1 VQAFSPLRLRALQEC
16 SRAVFPTRQEIM
28 VSLGWLVGKTAEADK
43 TVELEQS
50 FSRKKA
56 EAQKT
61 VDLEEFLR
69 AAAPSAD
76 RERTQAPDTAPG
88 EVPALE
94 RVERRNDTSREPRD
108 EPPRAGQAA
117 PSEPPRPG
125 LDERLDEALW
135 ETFPASDPI
144 AVSSAQ

>member
-1 VQAFSPLRLRALQEC
+1 
-16 SRAVFPTRQEIM
+16 M
-28 VSLGWLVGKTAEADK
+28 VSLGWLVGKKAEADK
-43 TVELEQS
+43 TVELEQWL
-50 FSRKKA
+50 SRKKA

-61 VDLEEFLR
+61 VELEEFLR
-69 AAAPSAD
+69 AAVPTAD
-76 RERTQAPDTAPG
+76 RERTQAPDSAPG

-94 RVERRNDTSREPRD
+94 LVEWRNETSREPRD

-117 PSEPPRPG
+117 PSELPRPG

>member
-1 VQAFSPLRLRALQEC
+1 
-16 SRAVFPTRQEIM
+16 M
-28 VSLGWLVGKTAEADK
+28 VSLGWLVGKAAEADK
-43 TVELEQS
+43 TVELGQS

-69 AAAPSAD
+69 AVVPSAD

-94 RVERRNDTSREPRD
+94 RVEWGNETSREPRD
-108 EPPRAGQAA
+108 EPPRAGQVA